1 MTDTRDFLH
10 PQSPMPEARCESRE
24 VCPHKI
30 AQQALN
36 TLEQQNVAQAQE
48 INSLITFL
56 TEHRLMPEYLKQT
69 YKLT

>member
-1 MTDTRDFLH
+1 
-10 PQSPMPEARCESRE
+10 MPEARCESRD

-36 TLEQQNVAQAQE
+36 TLESQNVGQAQE

-56 TEHRLMPEYLKQT
+56 TEHHLMSEYMKQT